1 MDSLFY
7 LYQTLNS
14 EVLDEVYQRQFNM
27 CIPYR
32 EAGFRSML
40 DMFNRGSVHCGVFG
54 LHKDDEG
61 QAYNYVLTSCNFMKN
76 STKIS
81 AVITRST
88 TNEQQF
94 ENTKLV
100 DQYITEFSALYCL
113 KFVSTISQK
122 KQKEERTFHSLQ
134 MTYAYFAIPNPIKI
148 SYAKLTIYLK
158 FLTVI

>member
-1 MDSLFY
+1 MNNRETECKKQIANNLDSLSY

-14 EVLDEVYQRQFNM
+14 EVLDEVYQRHFNM

-40 DMFNRGSVHCGVFG
+40 DMFNRGSVHCGAFG

-61 QAYNYVLTSCNFMKN
+61 EAYNYVLTSCNFMKN
-76 STKIS
+76 STKIP

-94 ENTKLV
+94 VNTKLV

-113 KFVSTISQK
+113 
-122 KQKEERTFHSLQ
+122 
-134 MTYAYFAIPNPIKI
+134 
-148 SYAKLTIYLK
+148 
-158 FLTVI
+158 